1 MEPPQKK
8 ILKVFDQDGLY
19 KTMVIEPS
27 STTGEICEKFAKKLF
42 LEDSEVVQF
51 SLFIFEGGVRHQ
63 LKNTDFPF
71 DYLIK
76 YEKKDYKFFFL
87 NPNGEFISFDKDKQV
102 KKSQSAS
109 TSGSAPPKKEP
120 PKPQELQQKQ
130 HISKGK
136 SGWLLRKRPG
146 RYDKLYSVSKADK
159 YLRLYENEDTDND
172 PLYELSLEN
181 SIIELKQDL
190 HLQLTLGN
198 SERYIFTHESE
209 SEIVSWAQELQAT
222 MNYTPGSSSSGSKT
236 NIIKNSSPMGG
247 MLMGG
252 GGGGGG
258 YIPSTKDLGVKLQS
272 KAENTTTL
280 VSTLIQWVN
289 HILEGKGIKVEETEV
304 LSAFSDGIVFINLI
318 EDLFN
323 QTISY
328 RKGKSV
334 YEMQSNIDKCLDV
347 LKTKCGCDYGK
358 ILSSDVSE
366 CKVAKIIV
374 RILWSMFVGYF
385 CNCEG
390 KEFNMRDKLISW
402 CSTIVLQESSK
413 QIIVESPS
421 SLRNPMVF
429 AVLVNKFAGSTT
441 LDFNALQKI
450 KSKQDQ
456 AQQIIEAAFNYL
468 SIPMVVDSSFWNDD
482 QLDEKS
488 FLIYLSFYYIYLSG
502 QEEEKSKFLQS
513 CINPRPSVEPEQTIS
528 IRDKQLKLMREKKEE
543 EDRLKK
549 EKEEKEK
556 EEKEKL
562 EKESSAAAAATSSIA
577 STANSNSTEPPK
589 PTTVPLKKT
598 ISKLPPRK
606 LPPTVSSPTTTTTT
620 TVPTTVPTTVTT
632 TTTTTSPTTSPTL
645 TPKQPIG
652 TTIKKPA
659 TAPLKLKP
667 VAKPLPQPT
676 PSSSTSTTT
685 TPTTTPSSPKPTPVP
700 RTPQLE
706 KEKQDRLEKARL
718 EKEKAE
724 KEEQEFLKQQQ
735 EEEEEEQRLL
745 LEQQKQQQ
753 EGQERLR
760 KEEEEQQQQ
769 RELEEKQ
776 RQIDEEEAEEE
787 ARIRELEEEA
797 RKSKERLEKAR
808 LDKLAKAQKE
818 REDKEREEKEKKE
831 KEERERKERK
841 HDENDMD
848 TFKLLEDIVSSSSSP
863 TITPPQSLHSSQII
877 RTTIEED
884 DQTNSELEMFQNE
897 YNRLQDEEEHIN
909 SFLKLGS
916 SGSNNSNNNNNNNNN
931 KSGAS
936 SVTESVTTNKHKSI
950 DILSDNSSVL
960 SSLDDIIN
968 SIDKK
973 TSATTSDSFNLSTS
987 STSLSFLPSS
997 PDLST
1002 NSTFTTNNNNDDET
1016 KARSLTSKAR
1026 KPLPTLTKEQQS
1038 IIDKQTGLVSKQS
1051 TNNESNEQ
1059 QQQQQ
1064 QQQQLQQQQSSQNST
1079 TSISTVNPS
1088 NLSINNEEKEKES
1101 EPHKPPPKNTQGRVV
1116 VRICLEG
1123 FGDVLFCSF
1132 AIGYDTLCGTVR
1144 DMVIKKMKVS
1154 STEEFEYSL
1163 HIVRDGLER
1172 VLDDDE
1178 ILLEAEDKID
1188 RFVFKKNDI
1197 DRRLLISNHRPV
1209 SSK

>member
-146 RYDKLYSVSKADK
+146 RYDKLYTVSKADK

-222 MNYTPGSSSSGSKT
+222 MNYTPGSSGSGSKT

-258 YIPSTKDLGVKLQS
+258 GYIPSSKDLGVKLQS

-280 VSTLIQWVN
+280 VSTLVQWVN

-358 ILSSDVSE
+358 ILSSDVTE

-390 KEFNMRDKLISW
+390 KEFNVRDKLISW

-502 QEEEKSKFLQS
+502 QEDEKSKFLQS
-513 CINPRPSVEPEQTIS
+513 CCNPRPSVEPEQTIS

-549 EKEEKEK
+549 EKD
-556 EEKEKL
+556 EKEKL
-562 EKESSAAAAATSSIA
+562 EKESSAAASIA
-577 STANSNSTEPPK
+577 STANINNTEPPK

-606 LPPTVSSPTTTTTT
+606 LPPTVSSPTTTATST
-620 TVPTTVPTTVTT
+620 TVPTTS
-632 TTTTTSPTTSPTL
+632 SPTTSPTL

-667 VAKPLPQPT
+667 VAKPLPQP
-676 PSSSTSTTT
+676 SSSTP
-685 TPTTTPSSPKPTPVP
+685 TPTPTPSSPKPTPVP

-735 EEEEEEQRLL
+735 EEEEEQRLL
-745 LEQQKQQQ
+745 LEQQKQQ
-753 EGQERLR
+753 EEEETLR
-760 KEEEEQQQQ
+760 KEEEEQQQ

-808 LDKLAKAQKE
+808 LDKLAKVQKE
-818 REDKEREEKEKKE
+818 REEKEREEKEKKE
-831 KEERERKERK
+831 KEERERKQRLETK
-841 HDENDMD
+841 HDENDID

-863 TITPPQSLHSSQII
+863 TITPPQSLHSSQI

-916 SGSNNSNNNNNNNNN
+916 SGSNNSNN

-936 SVTESVTTNKHKSI
+936 SVTESVTTTNKHKSI

-968 SIDKK
+968 SIDRK
-973 TSATTSDSFNLSTS
+973 TSAAATTTTTISDSFNLSASVTS
-987 STSLSFLPSS
+987 FSNGESSFLPSS

-1002 NSTFTTNNNNDDET
+1002 SGTINSNNNDDET
-1016 KARSLTSKAR
+1016 KARSLTSKVR

-1038 IIDKQTGLVSKQS
+1038 IIDKQTGLVGKQS

-1059 QQQQQ
+1059 QP
-1064 QQQQLQQQQSSQNST
+1064 SQNST
-1079 TSISTVNPS
+1079 TSISTVNSS
-1088 NLSINNEEKEKES
+1088 NLSINNEEKEKEKES

>member
-102 KKSQSAS
+102 KKSQSSS

-120 PKPQELQQKQ
+120 PKPQELQQQQKQ
-130 HISKGK
+130 HISKGQ

-146 RYDKLYSVSKADK
+146 RYDKLYAVSKADK

-222 MNYTPGSSSSGSKT
+222 MNYTPGSGGSKT

-252 GGGGGG
+252 GSGGIGGGGG
-258 YIPSTKDLGVKLQS
+258 YIPSSKDLGVKLQS

-280 VSTLIQWVN
+280 VSTLVQWVN

-304 LSAFSDGIVFINLI
+304 LSAFSDGIVFVNLI

-334 YEMQSNIDKCLDV
+334 YEMQNNIDKCLEV
-347 LKTKCGCDYGK
+347 LKTKCGCDYGR
-358 ILSSDVSE
+358 ILSSDVTE

-374 RILWSMFVGYF
+374 RILWSMFIAYF

-390 KEFNMRDKLISW
+390 KEFNVRDKLISW

-413 QIIVESPS
+413 QIIVDSPS

-549 EKEEKEK
+549 EKDEKEK
-556 EEKEKL
+556 LEKEKL
-562 EKESSAAAAATSSIA
+562 EKESSASIA
-577 STANSNSTEPPK
+577 STANNTVEPPK
-589 PTTVPLKKT
+589 PTTAPLKKT

-606 LPPTVSSPTTTTTT
+606 LPPTTASPATSS
-620 TVPTTVPTTVTT
+620 
-632 TTTTTSPTTSPTL
+632 TTTSSTTSSPATSPTL

-676 PSSSTSTTT
+676 PSSTTT
-685 TPTTTPSSPKPTPVP
+685 TTTTPSSPKPTPVP

-724 KEEQEFLKQQQ
+724 REEQEFLKQQ
-735 EEEEEEQRLL
+735 EEEEEQQRLL
-745 LEQQKQQQ
+745 LEQQ
-753 EGQERLR
+753 EEEERLR
-760 KEEEEQQQQ
+760 KQEEEQ

-776 RQIDEEEAEEE
+776 KQIDDEEAEEE

-818 REDKEREEKEKKE
+818 REDKEIEEKEKKE
-831 KEERERKERK
+831 KEERERKERSERK
-841 HDENDMD
+841 HNENDMD
-848 TFKLLEDIVSSSSSP
+848 TFKLLEDIVSSSSP
-863 TITPPQSLHSSQII
+863 TITPPHSLNSSLI
-877 RTTIEED
+877 RNTIEED
-884 DQTNSELEMFQNE
+884 EQTNSELEMFQNE

-916 SGSNNSNNNNNNNNN
+916 SNNNNDN
-931 KSGAS
+931 KSEP
-936 SVTESVTTNKHKSI
+936 VTESVPANKHKSI

-973 TSATTSDSFNLSTS
+973 TAISTDSFNLSTS
-987 STSLSFLPSS
+987 VTSITNGGGESSFLPSS

-1002 NSTFTTNNNNDDET
+1002 NTTSNDDET
-1016 KARSLTSKAR
+1016 KARSLTSKVR

-1038 IIDKQTGLVSKQS
+1038 IIDKQTGLIGKQS

-1059 QQQQQ
+1059 Q
-1064 QQQQLQQQQSSQNST
+1064 STQNST
-1079 TSISTVNPS
+1079 TSISTVNS

-1144 DMVIKKMKVS
+1144 DMVIKKMKVP

-1209 SSK
+1209 STK

>member
-71 DYLIK
+71 DYLVK

-120 PKPQELQQKQ
+120 PKPQELQQQQQQKQ
-130 HISKGK
+130 HSSKGQ

-146 RYDKLYSVSKADK
+146 RYDKVYAVSKADK

-222 MNYTPGSSSSGSKT
+222 MNYTPGSGGGSKT
-236 NIIKNSSPMGG
+236 NIIKNASPMGG

-258 YIPSTKDLGVKLQS
+258 GSGGYIPSSKDLGVKLQS

-289 HILEGKGIKVEETEV
+289 HILEGKGIKIEETEV

-334 YEMQSNIDKCLDV
+334 YEMQGNIDKCLEV
-347 LKTKCGCDYGK
+347 LKTKCGCDYGR
-358 ILSSDVSE
+358 ILSSDVTE

-374 RILWSMFVGYF
+374 RILWSMFISYF

-390 KEFNMRDKLISW
+390 KEFNVRDKLISW

-413 QIIVESPS
+413 QIIVDSPS

-441 LDFNALQKI
+441 LDFNSLQKI

-528 IRDKQLKLMREKKEE
+528 IRDKQLKLMKEKKEE

-556 EEKEKL
+556 LEKEKL
-562 EKESSAAAAATSSIA
+562 EKEKLEKEGLEKESSASIA
-577 STANSNSTEPPK
+577 STATNTEPPK

-606 LPPTVSSPTTTTTT
+606 LPPTGAPTTTPSTTSTTPTTTTTT
-620 TVPTTVPTTVTT
+620 TT
-632 TTTTTSPTTSPTL
+632 TTSPTL

-676 PSSSTSTTT
+676 PSSTTT
-685 TPTTTPSSPKPTPVP
+685 TSPKPTTTPISKPTPSSSKPTPVP
-700 RTPQLE
+700 VPRSPLL
-706 KEKQDRLEKARL
+706 EKQDRLEKARL

-724 KEEQEFLKQQQ
+724 KEEEEFLRKQQ

-745 LEQQKQQQ
+745 EQQQQR
-753 EGQERLR
+753 EA
-760 KEEEEQQQQ
+760 EEEEQRLLLEQEQQREAEQ

-776 RQIDEEEAEEE
+776 RQIDQEEAEEE
-787 ARIRELEEEA
+787 ARIRELEEET

-818 REDKEREEKEKKE
+818 REEKEREDREKRE
-831 KEERERKERK
+831 KEERERLERLERK

-848 TFKLLEDIVSSSSSP
+848 TFKLLEDIVTSSSSP
-863 TITPPQSLHSSQII
+863 TITPPHSYTNTSQMK
-877 RTTIEED
+877 TTIEED
-884 DQTNSELEMFQNE
+884 EQTNSELEIFQSE

-909 SFLKLGS
+909 SFLKFGS
-916 SGSNNSNNNNNNNNN
+916 SSNNNN
-931 KSGAS
+931 KSVP
-936 SVTESVTTNKHKSI
+936 VTEPVKTDAFANKHKSI
-950 DILSDNSSVL
+950 DILSDNLSVL

-973 TSATTSDSFNLSTS
+973 TATSTANDSFNLSTS
-987 STSLSFLPSS
+987 VTSFTNADSSFLPSS
-997 PDLST
+997 PDLSNT
-1002 NSTFTTNNNNDDET
+1002 INNNEDET
-1016 KARSLTSKAR
+1016 KTRSLTSKVR

-1038 IIDKQTGLVSKQS
+1038 IIDKQTGLVGKQPNGSESIEQS
-1051 TNNESNEQ
+1051 T
-1059 QQQQQ
+1059 
-1064 QQQQLQQQQSSQNST
+1064 QNST
-1079 TSISTVNPS
+1079 TSISTVNS
-1088 NLSINNEEKEKES
+1088 STLSINEEKETDTQ
-1101 EPHKPPPKNTQGRVV
+1101 PHKPPPKNTQGRVV

-1132 AIGYDTLCGTVR
+1132 AIGYDTLCGNVR
-1144 DMVIKKMKVS
+1144 DMVIKKMKVPA
-1154 STEEFEYSL
+1154 TEEFEYSL